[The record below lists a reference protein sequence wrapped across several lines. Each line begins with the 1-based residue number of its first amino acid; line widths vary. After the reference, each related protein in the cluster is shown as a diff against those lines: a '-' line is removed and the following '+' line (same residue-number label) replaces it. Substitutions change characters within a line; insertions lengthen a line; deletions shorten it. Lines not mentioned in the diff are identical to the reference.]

1 MAAVS
6 QKIPNLI
13 GGVSEQPDQLKL
25 PGQLRSCTNFYP
37 DPTFGLAKRPGL
49 QGIRTLSNTL
59 GNGVWFPILR
69 DTEEKYI
76 CQIGRGGAI
85 RIWDADSGIE
95 QTVNPIASQ
104 DQAYPVHTNDE
115 DIGVLQINDYTFVLN
130 RRVQVLQRGTTSGAV
145 TPFGY
150 VALGAIGYN
159 TRYTVKLNSTTFNYD
174 TTDNPATRLSAS
186 IVIEGLRD
194 VINANTAWQATAVGR
209 YLYIRRA
216 DGADFTIEATGGSS
230 GGALE
235 AYKGSV
241 PSVSALPTN
250 FVNGVK
256 IRVLASAD
264 SGGDDYWLEFQT
276 QNNASTG
283 AGVWVETIAPN
294 TDIGINTGTLPHAII
309 REANGTFTFRR
320 LNAANANAQIQTASV
335 AGVVTSASVT
345 TNTRGRYAVG
355 QTFPV
360 YNVTGSGINLR
371 LRVLST
377 DTNGRILTVEPS
389 RAGRG
394 YVNGNVVTSLEG
406 DTFTITGVQ
415 AVTQSVDGL
424 ALQYWQDRLVGDNDS
439 NPMPTFV
446 GRTISGMAF
455 FKNRLVMISGENVI
469 CSEAGK
475 YFNFFAST
483 AITFIDS
490 DPIDLSCGSLKPIEL
505 RYSVQTPRGL
515 VLFADN
521 AQYILE
527 TTTDAFSASTA
538 EINLLSSYS
547 QSPRIAPVDVGST
560 LIFIEQADKAT
571 SVYEMLIGGGDGVKP
586 QVAELS
592 RAVPSYIPADIRQ
605 LKADS
610 SASTFGLQSRREPNA
625 LYMFRF
631 YNAGSERQ
639 FASWFKWVLPGN
651 IEMFEFDHDI
661 MYAVV
666 RMNNSDSQRVLCKMN
681 LLTESPGGAILYN
694 GNFVDVRLDLYDY
707 NPTLVYDSVN
717 DVTRVC
723 FKGGFHDLTGSVN
736 TEAILLD
743 DDAPGIRY
751 SLPIVTDLGAPVG
764 QRYFLEVPGNMT
776 TSKFALGYQFIADA
790 AMPSFFVEQDGR
802 KDTLNIP
809 MINRML
815 FDSYNSGPFQVQVF
829 SEGRP
834 MFQAQLPQIFANQ
847 SNANEIPMVRNAQNI
862 VPVFAKG
869 NKTDVVI
876 RCPFPFPTAL
886 TTLTWEGTYNNKG
899 IRGI

>member
-69 DTEEKYI
+69 DSEEKYI
-76 CQIGRGGAI
+76 CQIGRGGAV

-95 QTVNPIASQ
+95 QTVNPIATA
-104 DQAYPVHTNDE
+104 DQAYPVHTNDD

-130 RRVQVLQRGTTSGAV
+130 RRVQVQALTSLSPAII
-145 TPFGY
+145 PFGY

-159 TRYTVKLNSTTFNYD
+159 TRYTVKLNAAVFNYD
-174 TTDNPATRLSAS
+174 TTDNPSVRLSAS
-186 IVIEGLRD
+186 IVIDGLAA
-194 VINANTAWQATAVGR
+194 VINASPNWQATAIGR
-209 YLYIRRA
+209 YLYIRRT
-216 DGADFTIEATGGSS
+216 DGADFAIEATGGSS

-241 PSVSALPTN
+241 PTISALPTN
-250 FVNGVK
+250 FLNGAK

-276 QNNASTG
+276 QNGGSTG
-283 AGVWVETIAPN
+283 AGVWVETLAPGVV
-294 TDIGINTGTLPHAII
+294 TGIDKGTLPHAII
-309 REANGTFTFRR
+309 READGTFTFRR
-320 LNAANANAQIQTASV
+320 LNQANANATTQTANV
-335 AGVVTSASVT
+335 AGVVTTVSVT
-345 TNTRGRYAVG
+345 TNTKGRYVVG

-377 DTNGRILTVEPS
+377 DINGRILTVEPS
-389 RAGRG
+389 RSGRA
-394 YVNGNVVTSLEG
+394 YANGNVVTSLEG
-406 DTFTITGVQ
+406 DTFTITGVTT
-415 AVTQSVDGL
+415 VTQRVDSL
-424 ALQYWQDRLVGDNDS
+424 ALQAWQDRLIGDNDS

-446 GRTISGMAF
+446 GRSITGMAF
-455 FKNRLVMISGENVI
+455 FKNRLVMMSGENVI

-505 RYSVQTPRGL
+505 RHSVQTPRGL

-547 QSPRIAPVDVGST
+547 QSPQIAPVDVGST

-592 RAVPSYIPADIRQ
+592 RTVPSYIPADIRQ

-666 RMNNSDSQRVLCKMN
+666 RMNNSNSQRVLCKMN

-707 NPTLVYDSVN
+707 NPTLVYDSTN

-723 FKGGFHDLTGSVN
+723 FKDGFHDLTGSVN
-736 TEAILLD
+736 AEAILLD

-751 SLPIVTDLGAPVG
+751 FLPIVTNLSAPVG

-790 AMPSFFVEQDGR
+790 TMPSFFVEQDGR

-809 MINRML
+809 MINRLL
-815 FDSYNSGPFQVQVF
+815 FDSYNSGPFQVRVF

-834 MFQAQLPQIFANQ
+834 MFQSVLPQIFANQ

>member
-37 DPTFGLAKRPGL
+37 DPTFGLTKRPGL
-49 QGIRTLSNTL
+49 QGIRTLNNSLTS
-59 GNGVWFPILR
+59 GVWFPILR
-69 DTEEKYI
+69 DSEEKYI
-76 CQIGRGGAI
+76 CQIGRDGTI

-95 QTVNPIASQ
+95 QTVNAIASA
-104 DQAYPVHTNDE
+104 DQAYPVHTNDD
-115 DIGVLQINDYTFVLN
+115 DISILQINDYTFVLN
-130 RRVQVLQRGTTSGAV
+130 RRVQVKALTSLSPAI
-145 TPFGY
+145 TPY
-150 VALGAIGYN
+150 AILSLNSIGYN
-159 TRYTVKLNSTTFNYD
+159 TRYTVQLDSTVFNYD

-186 IVIEGLRD
+186 IVIAGIRD
-194 VINANTAWQATAVGR
+194 VINANTAWVATAVGR
-209 YLYIRRA
+209 YLHVRRA
-216 DGADFTIEATGGSS
+216 NSADFTIEASGGSS
-230 GGALE
+230 GSALE
-235 AYKGSV
+235 AFKGSV
-241 PSVSALPTN
+241 PNVSALPTN
-250 FVNGVK
+250 FLNGSK
-256 IRVLASAD
+256 IRVLAAAD

-283 AGVWVETIAPN
+283 AGVWVETLGPGIA
-294 TDIGINTGTLPHAII
+294 TGLDKGTMPHAII

-320 LNAANANAQIQTASV
+320 LDQANANSTVQTASV
-335 AGVVTSASVT
+335 AGVVNTVSVT
-345 TNTRGRYAVG
+345 SNTKGRYVVG

-360 YNVTGSGINLR
+360 YSVTGSGINLR

-377 DTNGRILTVEPS
+377 NLDGRVLTVEPS
-389 RAGRG
+389 RGGRG
-394 YVNGNVVTSLEG
+394 YANGNVVTSLEG
-406 DTFTITGVQ
+406 DTFTITGVST
-415 AVTQSVDGL
+415 VTQTVDGL
-424 ALQYWQDRLVGDNDS
+424 ALQSWEDRSIGDDES

-446 GRTISGMAF
+446 GRSITGMAF
-455 FKNRLVMISGENVI
+455 FKNRLVMLSGENVI

-505 RYSVQTPRGL
+505 RHSLQTPRGL

-547 QSPRIAPVDVGST
+547 QSPRIAPVDMGST

-571 SVYEMLIGGGDGVKP
+571 SVYEMLIGSGDGVKP

-592 RAVPSYIPADIRQ
+592 RTVPNYIPADIRQ

-610 SASTFGLQSRREPNA
+610 SASTFGLQSRRDPNA
-625 LYMFRF
+625 IYVFRF

-639 FASWFKWVLPGN
+639 FASWFKWVMPGN
-651 IEMFEFDHDI
+651 VEMFEFDHDI

-666 RMNNSDSQRVLCKMN
+666 RMNNSNSQRVLCKMN

-694 GNFVDVRLDLYDY
+694 SNFVDVRLDLYDY

-717 DVTRVC
+717 NVTRVC
-723 FKGGFHDLTGSVN
+723 FKAGFHDLT
-736 TEAILLD
+736 TTLTPEALLLD

-751 SLPIVTDLGAPVG
+751 ELPLVTDLTAPVG
-764 QRYFLEVPGNMT
+764 QQYFLEVPGNMT
-776 TSKFALGYQFIADA
+776 TSRFALGYQFVAEA
-790 AMPSFFVEQDGR
+790 GMPSFFVEQDGR

-809 MINRML
+809 MVHRLL
-815 FDSYNSGPFQVQVF
+815 FDSYNSGPFQVRVI

-834 MFQAQLPQIFANQ
+834 MYEAQLPQIFANQ
-847 SNANEIPMVRNAQNI
+847 SNANEVPMVRNAQNT
-862 VPVFAKG
+862 VPIMAKG
-869 NKTDVVI
+869 NKTDVI
-876 RCPFPFPTAL
+876 MRCPFPFPTAF
-886 TTLTWEGTYNNKG
+886 TTITWEGTYNNRG